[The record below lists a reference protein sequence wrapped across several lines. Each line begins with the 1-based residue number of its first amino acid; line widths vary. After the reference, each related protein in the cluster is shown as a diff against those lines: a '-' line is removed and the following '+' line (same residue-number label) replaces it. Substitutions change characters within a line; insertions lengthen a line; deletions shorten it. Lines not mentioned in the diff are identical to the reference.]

1 MVMDGKLWKRAIFE
15 FPATA
20 QIGLIGT
27 EGVLRIWEFSEF
39 FLIFC

>member
-27 EGVLRIWEFSEF
+27 KGVLRIWEFSGF
-39 FLIFC
+39 F

>member
-1 MVMDGKLWKRAIFE
+1 MANYWKWAAFE

-27 EGVLRIWEFSEF
+27 EGVLRIWEFF
-39 FLIFC
+39 